1 MAEGTRYDW
10 LLLDADGTLFDF
22 DRAQRAALQE
32 AVTANGL
39 EFSEAVHG
47 TFARV
52 CDRVWSRFERGEISA
67 ERLRVER
74 FEDLLRELD
83 IGGDPSSLSVEYI
96 RALRGPAAAHH
107 PLAGVPMT
115 TFAVIS
121 AFHLLRYL
129 EQGRSR
135 DAALSDHAGL
145 LPGAEAAVER
155 LARRVR
161 LLLVTNGLA
170 EVQRARIGVSPIRR
184 FLEDV
189 VISDEIGV
197 AKPQEGFMDV
207 AFERM
212 GGPHRER
219 VLMVGDSLSAD
230 IEAGVRYGIDTC
242 WFNPARLPLDGGP
255 TPTYTIA
262 RLEELDGIVSGRL
275 DVPEGT

>member
-22 DRAQRAALQE
+22 DRAQRAALEE

-96 RALRGPAAAHH
+96 R
-107 PLAGVPMT
+107 
-115 TFAVIS
+115 
-121 AFHLLRYL
+121 
-129 EQGRSR
+129 
-135 DAALSDHAGL
+135 ALSDHAGL